1 MYWLWLNVRLS
12 LRFGWTDMLK
22 FRDHLLIGIVVAL
35 ASVVLSYI
43 ATGSAGAL
51 YVLLAWPAA
60 LVAIFAFFA
69 VRRLTG
75 WDGLWEHGWRI
86 VALADGGRQVQAS
99 LTPKQGPLHWLVPPE
114 ISCVLRPL
122 AGHEIGP
129 IITRFPGMP
138 QVLVPEDNPML
149 AAGAYAVIWKEQK
162 PPGTGKRRMIAYYR
176 CTVPPASSDGPA
188 AGSNT

>member
-1 MYWLWLNVRLS
+1 VYWLWLNVWLS
-12 LRFGWTDMLK
+12 LRLGWSDMLK
-22 FRDHLLIGIVVAL
+22 LRDHLLIGIVVAL
-35 ASVVLSYI
+35 ASVALSYI

-60 LVAIFAFFA
+60 LVAIYAFFA

-75 WDGLWEHGWRI
+75 WDGLFEHGWRI
-86 VALADGGRQVQAS
+86 VALPDGGRQVTAT
-99 LTPKQGPLHWLVPPE
+99 LTPKQGPRQWLVPPE

-129 IITRFPGMP
+129 FVTPYPGIPSVLFPE
-138 QVLVPEDNPML
+138 EDPML

-162 PPGTGKRRMIAYYR
+162 PPGTGKRRVIAYYR
-176 CTVPPASSDGPA
+176 CTVPPASSDGSA
-188 AGSNT
+188 AGSEA